1 MKKIIIL
8 IFLTQIAYGQDSS
21 NNSFVGKWEVV
32 ESFSKGPD
40 QAVSDEYELS
50 QIFLGGS
57 IDFNSNGNF
66 KIDLKSEGE
75 FAKDLIEMTMGTK
88 WRYSKDLDWIMVG
101 TEEDD
106 YTIIGFQHFIKDK
119 KSYLKIPESGIV
131 LQVKKIK

>member
-101 TEEDD
+101 
-106 YTIIGFQHFIKDK
+106 
-119 KSYLKIPESGIV
+119 
-131 LQVKKIK
+131 

>member
-1 MKKIIIL
+1 MA
-8 IFLTQIAYGQDSS
+8 FGQDSS

-40 QAVSDEYELS
+40 QAVSDEYGLS

-66 KIDLKSEGE
+66 KIDLKSQEE
-75 FAKDLIEMTMGTK
+75 FAIDLIEMTMGTK
-88 WRYSKDLDWIMVG
+88 WRYNKDLDWIMVG